1 MKESIL
7 LWQNQLKSNLI
18 LFKKMT
24 EEFKLGDEVFYM
36 FYRRNSFKG
45 IGKVTSVYLQ
55 DDKKYIKVSFDEG
68 KYDIKEFTYDGRLM
82 KNLNVVLFHSQEVCD
97 KKIKDFSTNINIE
110 AGEND
115 KFKIFKALIEARD
128 WYNEGW
134 TPNWINSNDSKSV
147 LEVYSG
153 SIRIVPSWE
162 ELRTFHF
169 KYQEIADQFLV
180 NYRYYLE
187 QIKDFI

>member
-1 MKESIL
+1 
-7 LWQNQLKSNLI
+7 
-18 LFKKMT
+18 MT

-55 DDKKYIKVSFDEG
+55 DDKEYIKVSFDEG
-68 KYDIKEFTYDGRLM
+68 KYDIKEFTSDGRLM
-82 KNLNVVLFHSQEVCD
+82 KNLNVILFHSQEECD
-97 KKIKDFSTNINIE
+97 KKIKDFSTTIDLE
-110 AGEND
+110 VGEND

-134 TPNWINSNDSKSV
+134 TPEWKQGYDSKSILTV
-147 LEVYSG
+147 LRGQLKINS
-153 SIRIVPSWE
+153 SWVE
-162 ELRTFHF
+162 ERTFYF

>member
-1 MKESIL
+1 MK
-7 LWQNQLKSNLI
+7 
-18 LFKKMT
+18 

-36 FYRRNSFKG
+36 FYRRNPFKG

-55 DDKKYIKVSFDEG
+55 DDKEYIKVSFDEG
-68 KYDIKEFTYDGRLM
+68 KYDIKEFTSDGRLM
-82 KNLNVVLFHSQEVCD
+82 KNLNVVLFHSQEECD
-97 KKIKDFSTNINIE
+97 KKIKDFSTNINLE

-115 KFKIFKALIEARD
+115 KFKIFKALIKARD

-134 TPNWINSNDSKSV
+134 TPNWINSNESKSV

-153 SIRIVPSWE
+153 NIRIVPSWE
-162 ELRTFHF
+162 GLRTFYF